1 MIEIDK
7 ILINKIIAILPI
19 YLDTKGNSTKII
31 IENKE
36 DMFIY
41 SRTIRVLKSIA
52 GYFTLDLR
60 KVRNEYGKIIESKNM
75 VPIPLTK
82 RDILIP
88 MKTRKPISKNDG
100 SIGYFNLKYIEDILK
115 KDEDIYIKFITER
128 EIKVLNSERTIIKH
142 INDGRLVK
150 QAYKEKLDSHIKEQN
165 VNYNTPATKEDI
177 ALLIRELVDIKKRL

>member
-7 ILINKIIAILPI
+7 ILMNKIIAILPI

-31 IENKE
+31 VENKE
-36 DMFIY
+36 DMLIY

-88 MKTRKPISKNDG
+88 MKTRTPISKNDG

-115 KDEDIYIKFITER
+115 KDKEIYIKFITGR

-142 INDGRLVK
+142 INDGKLVK
-150 QAYKEKLDSHIKEQN
+150 QSYKEKFDSHIKEESL
-165 VNYNTPATKEDI
+165 NYNTPATKEDI